1 MDTEPV
7 FAKARAYLSKA
18 TRPEIVEAADSHLH
32 RPPSALLHKHFTC
45 ARDQFM
51 FIIFSHSPFS
61 TKHLIEATMSRG
73 CISAFVVVSS
83 GSERSSQARAQPVH
97 RGQLTGDDLVRAL
110 EELYVKY
117 RLGEEKRDAEE
128 RRRRVETDLAPRV
141 VCSEA
146 VR

>member
-1 MDTEPV
+1 V
-7 FAKARAYLSKA
+7 GASLLSSSF
-18 TRPEIVEAADSHLH
+18 RLEANA
-32 RPPSALLHKHFTC
+32 
-45 ARDQFM
+45 
-51 FIIFSHSPFS
+51 
-61 TKHLIEATMSRG
+61 
-73 CISAFVVVSS
+73 VVRR
-83 GSERSSQARAQPVH
+83 ELNRVH

-128 RRRRVETDLAPRV
+128 RRKRAETDLAPRV